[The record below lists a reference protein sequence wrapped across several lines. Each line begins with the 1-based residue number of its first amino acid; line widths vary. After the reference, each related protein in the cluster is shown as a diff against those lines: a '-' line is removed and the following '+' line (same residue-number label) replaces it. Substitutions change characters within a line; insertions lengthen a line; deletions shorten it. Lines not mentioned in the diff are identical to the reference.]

1 LTSVDALIRDGEDE
15 GEVSSIASSI
25 FSQTR
30 IYFSLRIAIEEKFV
44 PLAIRNMKQV
54 ANIMF
59 VSLLTLHIAQF
70 LIRLDMLSE
79 IRNTVNYIIF
89 SEERISS
96 IIDINLRL

>member
-1 LTSVDALIRDGEDE
+1 LDEEESKEDANLGAVDHLMREDE

-54 ANIMF
+54 ANVMF
-59 VSLLTLHIAQF
+59 ISLLSIHIA
-70 LIRLDMLSE
+70 
-79 IRNTVNYIIF
+79 
-89 SEERISS
+89 
-96 IIDINLRL
+96 